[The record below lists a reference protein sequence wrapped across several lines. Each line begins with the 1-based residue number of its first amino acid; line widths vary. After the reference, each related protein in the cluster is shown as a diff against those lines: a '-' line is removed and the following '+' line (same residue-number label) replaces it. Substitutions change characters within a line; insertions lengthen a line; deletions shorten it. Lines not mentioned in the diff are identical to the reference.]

1 MEDLMESNDKK
12 GRLLYLF
19 ILHIIFVIFSL
30 LSVCSKTAANQE
42 FLSFKFCLF
51 YGLVIFGLFVY
62 ALVWQQMLKKLPL
75 VTAYANKAV
84 TVVWGIIWGYVF
96 FGESITVNKL
106 IGAVIVITGVCIVVA
121 ADASKED
128 EKEVE
133 A

>member
-1 MEDLMESNDKK
+1 MESNDKK
-12 GRLLYLF
+12 GRVLYLF